1 MIGKIILAQTNFT
14 PVGDDTR
21 VKVPN
26 PFFGGPGP
34 AGAGTAGGLVLSIIS
49 VLLLVVGSLAV
60 IYLII
65 GGYRYITAHG
75 NEEAAEGAKKTIQHA
90 IMGLV
95 VTILAFAIITIIAN
109 VLVGGRR
116 GIF

>member
-1 MIGKIILAQTNFT
+1 MIDKIILAQTNFT
-14 PVGDDTR
+14 PVDGNAR

-26 PFFGGPGP
+26 PFLGGPGP

-49 VLLLVVGSLAV
+49 VMLLIVGSLAV

-75 NEEAAEGAKKTIQHA
+75 NEEAAEGAKKTILHA
-90 IMGLV
+90 ILGLV
-95 VTILAFAIITIIAN
+95 ITILAFAIITIIAN
-109 VLVGGRR
+109 VLVGGRA